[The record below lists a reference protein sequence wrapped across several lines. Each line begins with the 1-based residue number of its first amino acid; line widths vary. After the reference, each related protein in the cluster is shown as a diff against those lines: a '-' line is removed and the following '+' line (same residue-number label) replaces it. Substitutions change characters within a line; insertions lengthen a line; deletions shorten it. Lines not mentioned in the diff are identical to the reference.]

1 MSGGQR
7 LINRGR
13 LSQISMTNNDQLS
26 NNLQNLC
33 RRLFPIKNACTT
45 FTKIMSQLPGV
56 SHSFAGIYFVCNKAC
71 TAVQDPVFVCTESYH
86 GKWHVMFVSCIRAR
100 TILPHTKGAQ
110 LSLSLSVLVYMPP
123 FYKLA
128 FGSQVHVMH
137 CIGST
142 FTHTHTQI
150 LTTHRHKKCQKQLM
164 EILKRKGE
172 ENYTLF

>member
-1 MSGGQR
+1 
-7 LINRGR
+7 
-13 LSQISMTNNDQLS
+13 
-26 NNLQNLC
+26 
-33 RRLFPIKNACTT
+33 
-45 FTKIMSQLPGV
+45 MSQLPGV

-110 LSLSLSVLVYMPP
+110 LSLTLSVLVYMPP

-142 FTHTHTQI
+142 FTHTHTKPHNTLAQKMPEAAYGNTKKKRRGKLYFI
-150 LTTHRHKKCQKQLM
+150 LTHITSVAHVLLHVCYGL
-164 EILKRKGE
+164 
-172 ENYTLF
+172 LFIT